1 MWAIRLY
8 DGRASIIYLREALLD
23 GRILLFDKEE
33 AVLRFISGV
42 RDKLESGL
50 KVSLRPVRYSGDP
63 RKDRPYKVADSNV
76 EMLTDYILAFL
87 D

>member
-1 MWAIRLY
+1 M
-8 DGRASIIYLREALLD
+8 D

-42 RDKLESGL
+42 RDKLESEL
-50 KVSLRPVRYSGDP
+50 KVSLRPVRYSDDP
-63 RKDRPYKVADSNV
+63 RKDRCYKVADSNV
-76 EMLTDYILAFL
+76 EMLTGYILAFL